1 MKKVFLLLSLF
12 ALITSTKAQIRFGI
26 KSGLNISNI
35 AGAEE
40 KDDYRSKTGFHIGA
54 FANIPATN
62 EVSIQPEI
70 FYSMQGARWDD
81 DNEKTSLNY
90 LQVPLLAKYT
100 AASGFF
106 AVAGPQ
112 LGFLLKAEDDN
123 EGEIEDVKQYLK
135 KTDVSVVIGAG
146 YNFFRGAAVNL
157 RYNAG
162 LVKFYENEKNSVFQ
176 IGMSYTFGGRA
187 K

>member
-1 MKKVFLLLSLF
+1 MKKVFLLLSF
-12 ALITSTKAQIRFGI
+12 FVLITATKAQVKFGI
-26 KSGLNISNI
+26 KSGMNISNI
-35 AGAEE
+35 TGAED

-54 FANIPATN
+54 FATVPITN
-62 EVSIQPEI
+62 ELSVQPEV

-100 AASGFF
+100 TVSGFF
-106 AVAGPQ
+106 VVAGPQ
-112 LGFLLKAEDDN
+112 AGFLLKAEDYN
-123 EGEIEDVKQYLK
+123 EGEKEDVKQYLK
-135 KTDVSVVIGAG
+135 KTDISLAIGAG
-146 YNFFRGAAVNL
+146 YNFFRGAAINV

-162 LVKFYENEKNSVFQ
+162 LVKFYENEKNSVIQ
-176 IGMSYTFGGRA
+176 IGMSYTFGGRS